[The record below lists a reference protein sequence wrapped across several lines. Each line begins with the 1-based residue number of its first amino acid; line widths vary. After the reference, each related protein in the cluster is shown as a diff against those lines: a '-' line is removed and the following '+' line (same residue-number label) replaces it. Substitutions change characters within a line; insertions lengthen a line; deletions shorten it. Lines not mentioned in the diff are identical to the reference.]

1 MSRDVLDHLE
11 DILENALA
19 ACEFASG
26 LTDEGFVADRKALYA
41 VMRALEIIG
50 EAAKRIPDDVRA
62 RHPDIDWRGMAGL
75 RDVIVGLDVGMGDGP
90 HLQRVGDDH
99 PGHIGAQHPHDRHG
113 VAGGFDHDLV
123 VLGQATSETLQP
135 RSGRVDPAVAP

>member
-1 MSRDVLDHLE
+1 MSREVLDNLD

-26 LTDEGFVADRKALYA
+26 LTADEFAADRKTLYA

-50 EAAKRIPDDVRA
+50 EAAKRIPDDLRA

-75 RDVIVGLDVGMGDGP
+75 RDVIVHQYDRIDPSVP
-90 HLQRVGDDH
+90 FHVAT
-99 PGHIGAQHPHDRHG
+99 AQLPTMIDRLRELIAEERRL
-113 VAGGFDHDLV
+113 AG
-123 VLGQATSETLQP
+123 ETNT
-135 RSGRVDPAVAP
+135 

>member
-1 MSRDVLDHLE
+1 MSRDVLDYLE

-26 LTDEGFVADRKALYA
+26 LTMAAFAADRRTMYA

-50 EAAKRIPDDVRA
+50 GAAKRVPDSVRA

-75 RDVIVGLDVGMGDGP
+75 RDVIVHQYDRIDPSVPFHIATAQLPAMIDRLRELIAQERRLAGEP
-90 HLQRVGDDH
+90 DH
-99 PGHIGAQHPHDRHG
+99 
-113 VAGGFDHDLV
+113 
-123 VLGQATSETLQP
+123 
-135 RSGRVDPAVAP
+135 